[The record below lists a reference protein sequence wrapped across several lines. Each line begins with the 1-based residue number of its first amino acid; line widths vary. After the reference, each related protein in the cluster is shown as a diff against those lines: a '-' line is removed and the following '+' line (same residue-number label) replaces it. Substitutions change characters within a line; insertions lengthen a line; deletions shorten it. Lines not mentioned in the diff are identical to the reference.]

1 MPASQPR
8 CLRRAFAL
16 SMIHLVP
23 YPTNVARL
31 CFCFPNAA
39 EMGKTEAGASY
50 VRRKLRHPK
59 RRRQSRGR
67 PSAMAKKKKQAKSAA
82 KAIKPPKAS
91 PSVAPEVKAAAKPA
105 EKPKAAEKTK
115 TPAPRHPPSRLK
127 CPRPNPP
134 SLRPR
139 LESLREQ
146 GRSGKIFGLESCQ
159 HRECAGTEGRS
170 GEGFCSGA
178 QGQSVCESRGRTD
191 RKACHRQ
198 ASRGQA
204 CLGPLPRRR
213 RPSLPRLRSPRA
225 PARPRRRR

>member
-1 MPASQPR
+1 
-8 CLRRAFAL
+8 
-16 SMIHLVP
+16 
-23 YPTNVARL
+23 
-31 CFCFPNAA
+31 
-39 EMGKTEAGASY
+39 
-50 VRRKLRHPK
+50 
-59 RRRQSRGR
+59 
-67 PSAMAKKKKQAKSAA
+67 MAKKKKQAKSAA
-82 KAIKPPKAS
+82 KAIKPPEAS

-105 EKPKAAEKTK
+105 EKPKAPEKTK
-115 TPAPRHPPSRLK
+115 TPALK
-127 CPRPNPP
+127 AEMPKAKSAELKAPA
-134 SLRPR
+134 

-178 QGQSVCESRGRTD
+178 QGQSACESRGRTD

-204 CLGPLPRRR
+204 CPCPPCPAAEGRA
-213 RPSLPRLRSPRA
+213 SQGCGAPRA